1 MRFGLRVTVVDEAGV
16 RSVYE
21 ITGEDEAE
29 AALGRIAPQSPLAR
43 ALMGAV
49 VGDEVM
55 WHKPTGA
62 VALEIV
68 EIAHA
73 DPHA

>member
-1 MRFGLRVTVVDEAGV
+1 
-16 RSVYE
+16 
-21 ITGEDEAE
+21 
-29 AALGRIAPQSPLAR
+29 
-43 ALMGAV
+43 

-55 WHKPTGA
+55 WHKPMGA

-73 DPHA
+73 DPRA